1 MGYISEIRKY
11 VGHMPI
17 MVTAAMGIIYDKE
30 KGILFEKRT
39 DNGMWCVPGGAMEL
53 GETAEEA
60 LRREIREE
68 TSLEIK
74 NPRFFKVRENVHM
87 VYPNDDEVYYTDL
100 VYLIEDY
107 SGHLGVDDESS
118 ELKWFPIQE
127 LPENIMPT
135 QIDYILAAVKEFQQR
150 IE

>member
-68 TSLEIK
+68 TSLE
-74 NPRFFKVRENVHM
+74 M
-87 VYPNDDEVYYTDL
+87 
-100 VYLIEDY
+100 
-107 SGHLGVDDESS
+107 
-118 ELKWFPIQE
+118 
-127 LPENIMPT
+127 
-135 QIDYILAAVKEFQQR
+135 
-150 IE
+150 